1 MLVGVA
7 FALGA
12 LLAAV
17 LPTAR
22 EYQRDTDGLS
32 ADAYSLAY
40 LGVLSRAT
48 PRDEH
53 TRLALARRLMALGQY
68 DAALLAVQPGADRAN
83 GSGLTENL
91 RLDILLAR
99 ARGIPE
105 GAAARIEAFD
115 AVGRQLL
122 IVRAVPQTA
131 ARLRE
136 LAAIALELQNPRLGA
151 EFFVEAARIAPRG
164 EQARLFAAAGRWMRA
179 SGDGARAVEC
189 YREAEG
195 LEADR
200 QSARDFA
207 VSALDALEAE
217 DRVTEAANLAVSFV
231 NKYDDDAV
239 ILERAATL
247 AAYANRVVVAR
258 EFGRRLL
265 RLSPD
270 NEELIKKQVRLELA
284 AGDPRS
290 ALPLVTR
297 LVARHSTDVRWR
309 EVEAR
314 VAEWAGSPAL
324 ALSDWLWLIGR
335 GVGGS
340 GPFAIP

>member
-48 PRDEH
+48 PHDEH
-53 TRLALARRLMALGQY
+53 TRLAFARRLLALGQY
-68 DAALLAVQPGADRAN
+68 DAALLAAEPVAGRAHA
-83 GSGLTENL
+83 SGLAENL
-91 RLDILLAR
+91 RLDVLLAR
-99 ARGIPE
+99 ARSIPE
-105 GAAARIEAFD
+105 GVPARSEAFD

-122 IVRAVPQTA
+122 VVRALPQTA
-131 ARLRE
+131 ERLRD
-136 LAAIALELQNPRLGA
+136 LATIALELQNPRLGA
-151 EFFVEAARIAPRG
+151 EFFAEAARIAPRD
-164 EQARLFAAAGRWMRA
+164 EQARLLAAAGRWMRA
-179 SGDGARAVEC
+179 SGDGARAVE
-189 YREAEG
+189 YFREAEA

-217 DRVTEAANLAVSFV
+217 NRVAEAANLAASFV
-231 NKYDDDAV
+231 DKYGDDAV

-247 AAYANRVVVAR
+247 AAHANRVVVAR

-297 LVARHSTDVRWR
+297 LVAQHPTDVRWR

-324 ALSDWLWLIGR
+324 ALDDWLWLIGR

-340 GPFAIP
+340 VAFAIP

>member
-22 EYQRDTDGLS
+22 EYQHDTDGLS

-53 TRLALARRLMALGQY
+53 TRLALARRFLALGQY
-68 DAALLAVQPGADRAN
+68 DAALLAAGADGDRAR
-83 GSGLTENL
+83 GSGPAESL
-91 RLDILLAR
+91 RLDVLLAR
-99 ARGIPE
+99 ARSIPE
-105 GAAARIEAFD
+105 GTPARREAFD

-122 IVRAVPQTA
+122 TVRAFPQTA

-136 LAAIALELQNPRLGA
+136 LATIALELPNPRLGA
-151 EFFVEAARIAPRG
+151 ELLVDAARVAPRD
-164 EQARLFAAAGRWMRA
+164 ERARLFAAAGRWMRA
-179 SGDGARAVEC
+179 SGDIARAVEC
-189 YREAEG
+189 FREAEE
-195 LEADR
+195 LAPDP

-207 VSALDALEAE
+207 VSALDALEA
-217 DRVTEAANLAVSFV
+217 DARVAEAADLAASFV
-231 NKYDDDAV
+231 KKYGDDAV
-239 ILERAATL
+239 ILDRAATL
-247 AAYANRVVVAR
+247 AAYANRVTVAR
-258 EFGRRLL
+258 EFGRRLI

-270 NEELIKKQVRLELA
+270 NEELIRKQVRLELA
-284 AGDPRS
+284 AADPRA

-297 LVARHSTDVRWR
+297 LVAQHPTDVRWR

-324 ALSDWLWLIGR
+324 ALSDWLWLVGR

-340 GPFAIP
+340 VPFAIP